1 MKSLFISML
10 FFFGPVILMFVLR
23 YFGLLLRLW
32 LIYRRA
38 RRESDAN
45 IIDITPEK
53 PHPPSKKFITIAI
66 LLGVGFAILAYQN
79 IASAPDT
86 HRQYTPA
93 QVDKQGRVIPGRFK

>member
-32 LIYRRA
+32 LMYRRA
-38 RRESDAN
+38 RQESDAN

-53 PHPPSKKFITIAI
+53 PHPPSKAFIIIAI
-66 LLGVGFAILAYQN
+66 LLGIGFAVLAYQR
-79 IASAPDT
+79 IGSAPDT
-86 HRQYTPA
+86 HRQYVPA
-93 QVDKQGRVIPGRFK
+93 QVDEQGRVIPGRFR